1 MKDKSIKQP
10 WPRSAKIT
18 VWVLSL
24 ILVPTLFYAIAVEP
38 NPCGCGGTI
47 MIDPPK
53 PSCLPVVN
61 TLVEQLREQK
71 AKHPEDFT
79 PTRTQDDEFIKE
91 ILDAEDPAEYLQS
104 IGY

>member
-1 MKDKSIKQP
+1 
-10 WPRSAKIT
+10 
-18 VWVLSL
+18 
-24 ILVPTLFYAIAVEP
+24 
-38 NPCGCGGTI
+38 

-71 AKHPEDFT
+71 AKHPEDFP